1 MGMLDGK
8 EIEGKIG
15 DVGGYF
21 VDVTKE
27 GIAEIGV
34 QISAKFAE
42 NDVEVQ
48 STNSAKAHILAILD
62 KIAKKND
69 RTWDEA
75 AIASVRNILGI
86 VG

>member
-27 GIAEIGV
+27 GIVEIGV

-48 STNSAKAHILAILD
+48 STNSAKAHILSILE

-69 RTWDEA
+69 RTWDDA
-75 AIASVRNILGI
+75 AIVS
-86 VG
+86 